1 MTWLIL
7 LALATHFLT
16 YLVTDSSFPPIERAR
31 DAIIDKYPDTPL
43 AYLVDCPWCVSV
55 YTAAGVVGATDLFS
69 LSLPAPV
76 VWWFACAILGGW
88 LGMMRSWAETS
99 KLMTTGRWLKTVR
112 PLPEEPPDGSA

>member
-31 DAIIDKYPDTPL
+31 DAIIEAYPDSPL

-55 YTAAGVVGATDLFS
+55 YTSAAVVGGADLFS
-69 LSLPAPV
+69 LSLPVPV
-76 VWWFACAILGGW
+76 AWWFACAILGGW
-88 LGMMRSWAETS
+88 LGMLRKWVDIAS
-99 KLMTTGRWLKTVR
+99 LRTTGKWLREVK
-112 PLPEEPPDGSA
+112 EPPNGST